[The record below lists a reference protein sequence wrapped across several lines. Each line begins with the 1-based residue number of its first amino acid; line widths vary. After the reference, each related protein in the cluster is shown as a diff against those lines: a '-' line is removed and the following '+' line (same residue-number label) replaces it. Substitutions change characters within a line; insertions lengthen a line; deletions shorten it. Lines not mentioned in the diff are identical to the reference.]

1 MQDCEN
7 RVSAERL
14 TEVPALRLRGEVAG
28 GDRVRAAGQD
38 VAQGKNLPPSPGGY
52 RMHISR
58 FGLSAVCPLAL
69 LRGPLP
75 SIRRPREGGNPS
87 LTKDAAAA
95 GKEEAGPPG
104 PAPDPDPGLPREP
117 RLGPGSEAGATPAF
131 ARAGGWGNATP
142 RHQAEMCE
150 SGSPAEAREGGK
162 LRLHA

>member
-14 TEVPALRLRGEVAG
+14 TEVPTLRLRGEVAG
-28 GDRVRAAGQD
+28 RDRVRAAGQD

-75 SIRRPREGGNPS
+75 SIRRPREGGDPS

-95 GKEEAGPPG
+95 GEEEAEPPR
-104 PAPDPDPGLPREP
+104 LPREP

-142 RHQAEMCE
+142 RHRAEMCE
-150 SGSPAEAREGGK
+150 SGSPAEAREGSK
-162 LRLHA
+162 PQLHA